1 MEWHLS
7 SQRTVQMSKAL
18 INLFP
23 PVVAAITV
31 AWITPGFAQDTAMN
45 KPETEVELLRAQLAA
60 RQAINE
66 ELSRRITSL
75 EQQLAGQTK
84 TPGPVS
90 SGLDANFPKPA
101 ADAPRGAATTAI
113 EEALVSKGLALMLSG
128 SLRATSSIT
137 WAHSGS
143 GANRADSTALGLTLE
158 TGLPGGMAAAVSAPY
173 LWRGLASGT
182 NNGLGDPSI
191 SVAKKLIGES
201 GAIPSII
208 LRMSY
213 THDSGKDPFTL
224 PAVAAGFRAVGVSLS
239 AAKRFD
245 PLVLYG
251 NVSYGHAFPKSVAL
265 SDKVSGAVLFQ
276 GRIAPGDAYGIGMGM
291 SLAATPEIALDAG
304 LSFSFANSSQ
314 FDSLNTTILP
324 GRSTA
329 GYLNLGTSILLTK
342 NMSLSISAAAGVT
355 RDASDFVFS
364 VALPYRF

>member
-1 MEWHLS
+1 M
-7 SQRTVQMSKAL
+7 TKKL
-18 INLFP
+18 ISL
-23 PVVAAITV
+23 VCLVAATTAITLN
-31 AWITPGFAQDTAMN
+31 TPVFAQDTVAN

-66 ELSRRITSL
+66 ELARRISSL
-75 EQQLAGQTK
+75 EQQLVGQTK

-90 SGLDANFPKPA
+90 SGLDGNFPKPS
-101 ADAPRGAATTAI
+101 ADAPRGEAITAI
-113 EEALVSKGLALMLSG
+113 EEALVSKGLTLMLSG
-128 SLRATSSIT
+128 SLRATSSIS

-143 GANRADSTALGLTLE
+143 GANRADSAALGVTLE
-158 TGLPGGMAAAVSAPY
+158 TGLPGGMAASVSAPY

-191 SVAKKLIGES
+191 SIAKKLTGES

-224 PAVAAGFRAVGVSLS
+224 PAVASGFRAVGVSLS

-245 PLVLYG
+245 PVVLYG
-251 NVSYGHAFPKSVAL
+251 SVSYGHAFPKAVTL
-265 SDKVSGAVLFQ
+265 RDKATGAVLFQ
-276 GRIAPGDAYGIGMGM
+276 GRIAPGDAYAVGMGM

-304 LSFSFANSSQ
+304 LSFSFANSSR
-314 FDSLNTTILP
+314 FDSFNTAVSP
-324 GRSTA
+324 GRSIA

-342 NMSLSISAAAGVT
+342 NMSLSIGAAAGVT